1 MWGWVLRFQ
10 RERDGA
16 LSLSPTP
23 SEQPEKSGFHGNL
36 TLELGPPHSRGDK
49 SLRGYGM
56 PLGTPTFPCLPR
68 PNPEPHGTSLVGLI
82 FTFRLGGLAPRCLL
96 SLWTLASTSI
106 FLSTLF
112 PSRRGLLSSQNPA
125 QLSLLKRPLQSE
137 PSTPDQILPCLSD
150 LVGINTL
157 VPQFPNSGQRGVSR
171 NPTG

>member
-1 MWGWVLRFQ
+1 M
-10 RERDGA
+10 
-16 LSLSPTP
+16 P
-23 SEQPEKSGFHGNL
+23 
-36 TLELGPPHSRGDK
+36 LGPP
-49 SLRGYGM
+49 L
-56 PLGTPTFPCLPR
+56 FPASQGLIQNHMEHHWLPR
-68 PNPEPHGTSLVGLI
+68 RVGLI

-106 FLSTLF
+106 FLFTLF
-112 PSRRGLLSSQNPA
+112 PSWRGLLSSQNPA

-171 NPTG
+171 NPTC